1 MSPKKGCRWVKKRQ
15 KGKRMKEKGK
25 KENRTGQGRGR
36 GLPLR
41 TWHRTID
48 KKQKNFTRG
57 RHVFECVIDRD
68 RQREGWLQKIKRPK
82 KV

>member
-1 MSPKKGCRWVKKRQ
+1 MGKEET
-15 KGKRMKEKGK
+15 KGKTDEREGEKK
-25 KENRTGQGRGR
+25 RTGQDRGGGG

-48 KKQKNFTRG
+48 KKQKTS
-57 RHVFECVIDRD
+57 HVAAMCLSVRDRD
-68 RQREGWLQKIKRPK
+68 RQREGWLQKIRKSQ